1 MNRRFLLALAGVL
14 PAFITAAS
22 AQTREYYRGKEVRIL
37 VGYAVGG
44 GYDTYARAVAPI
56 LGRHLP
62 GSPSVIVQ
70 NMPGGDGLAVANH
83 MARVAPRD
91 GTVIALTNRNFA
103 VAPLLGI
110 LETSSVQYD
119 PKQFN
124 WLANLNSEV
133 SVVIVRSDLGIG
145 SIEDLRKREVIVGAT
160 GLTANNAV
168 YPYMMNNL
176 LATRLKVVTG
186 YPGTSHVL
194 LALERGEIG
203 GIGGFSWSGLQ
214 AQRPDWIEQK
224 KIVPL
229 LQIGTTGIPELR
241 DVPLFLDLARTADE
255 RRALELV
262 VAPETLGRPFFA
274 PPETPAE
281 LVTLLRQAFASV
293 VQDPEFK
300 ATAERARL
308 DLTFTDGATV
318 QDMVTRLNSTSPEV
332 VQLARRAIQRGGTPI
347 ENLAKP

>member
-1 MNRRFLLALAGVL
+1 
-14 PAFITAAS
+14 
-22 AQTREYYRGKEVRIL
+22 
-37 VGYAVGG
+37 
-44 GYDTYARAVAPI
+44 
-56 LGRHLP
+56 
-62 GSPSVIVQ
+62 
-70 NMPGGDGLAVANH
+70 

-110 LETSSVQYD
+110 VEATSVQYD

-124 WLANLNSEV
+124 WIANLNSEV

-145 SIEDLRKREVIVGAT
+145 SMDDLRKREVVVGAT

-176 LATRLKVVTG
+176 LGTRLKVVTG

-194 LALERGEIG
+194 LALERGEIY

-214 AQRPDWIEQK
+214 AQRPDWIAQK

-229 LQIGTTGIPELR
+229 LQIGTAGLPELR
-241 DVPLFLDLARTADE
+241 DVPLFLDLARDADE

-281 LVTLLRQAFASV
+281 LVTLLRQAFASA

-318 QDMVTRLNSTSPEV
+318 QDMVNRLNSTSPEV
-332 VQLARRAIQRGGTPI
+332 VQLARRAIHRGGTAI